1 MGTQEQVLHET
12 EVLLVDPSEQIFT
25 GMTADVD
32 IEVAEHRDVLVLPSQ
47 AVLGREVDSLPIEI
61 RDRLSEEDK
70 SKTFAT
76 VVYRYIDGKAVITP
90 VRIGASNA
98 THTIVESGIA
108 PGEKIV
114 VGPFKELEKLAH
126 DQAIKDERKPR
137 PKTMPR
143 RGGAPPVTSTMQ
155 RRPTPQRH
163 QRRITGSSS
172 RAASGVYKVGVGAH
186 ALTG

>member
-1 MGTQEQVLHET
+1 MGTQGAKYYET

-126 DQAIKDERKPR
+126 DQAIKDEREAKAEDDAKKKAEKAQASDFNDVNDVQR
-137 PKTMPR
+137 PSD
-143 RGGAPPVTSTMQ
+143 AN
-155 RRPTPQRH
+155 
-163 QRRITGSSS
+163 
-172 RAASGVYKVGVGAH
+172 AA
-186 ALTG
+186 